1 MKEKEVNLLK
11 FENYSKQLVDIIQ
24 AQVHFENL
32 IITKLET
39 QNILNNKYFENNNDA
54 LKVAINLKYAWRFI
68 FETYDLPLSPNYILQ
83 LHKILMDGLVD
94 GNGFY
99 RNRDIYVSG
108 SKYLPP
114 LLSQYQYKE
123 MLENTIKQDDLL
135 DVPLLI
141 AREQLFNDG
150 NKRTATMLIQKALLQ
165 ENKLFNLSLSNNND
179 YKMALLHYYQTK
191 DRTLLEQFVD
201 KNTIDLSNK
210 NTKSTKGDKIKK

>member
-1 MKEKEVNLLK
+1 MKEKQVDLLK

-54 LKVAINLKYAWRFI
+54 LKVAINLKDAWRFI

-94 GNGFY
+94 GNGYY
-99 RNRDIYVSG
+99 RNRNIFVSG

-123 MLENTIKQDDLL
+123 MLENTIKQDNLL

-165 ENKLFNLSLSNNND
+165 ENKLFNLTLSNNND
-179 YKMALLHYYQTK
+179 YKLALLHYYQTK
-191 DRTLLEQFVD
+191 DRTLLEQFID
-201 KNTIDLSNK
+201 KNTINLSNK
-210 NTKSTKGDKIKK
+210 NTKSIKRR